1 MQEAA
6 VPKVNDR
13 AKRVKRASV
22 HVVVQFEK
30 NDLYQGIASAMPP
43 KGVRCNGALA
53 RRAWFDSG

>member
-30 NDLYQGIASAMPP
+30 NDLYQGIASSDAAEGREM
-43 KGVRCNGALA
+43 
-53 RRAWFDSG
+53 